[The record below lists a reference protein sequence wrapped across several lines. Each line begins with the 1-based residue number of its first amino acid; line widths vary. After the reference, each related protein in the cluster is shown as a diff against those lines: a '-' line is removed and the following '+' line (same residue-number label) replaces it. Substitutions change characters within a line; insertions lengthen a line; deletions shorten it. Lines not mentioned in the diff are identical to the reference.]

1 MLTRSLLG
9 IGLALGALGTATP
22 AAASV
27 PAKWCWTMQ
36 SGTVK
41 GTFSTDGSMPGD
53 GTASAGT
60 YTITDFSIY
69 ESAFP
74 DIEAGSISDNTYA
87 FGNQPTYQI
96 VWDGTAATGY
106 YRDSGNLT
114 NGVEVLPGP
123 GPTGAR
129 ILFSTTL
136 EFAATP
142 NGTMIFGA
150 STPPSLSPVPRG
162 GLCNGEPTSSS
173 NGESPPDVLEQ
184 YARDIDEVC
193 ASTWGPSWAQWPNNH
208 TGGWVCT
215 RTLFYNT
222 STHSWQVR

>member
-1 MLTRSLLG
+1 MAPCPVTARHQPARTRSP
-9 IGLALGALGTATP
+9 I
-22 AAASV
+22 
-27 PAKWCWTMQ
+27 
-36 SGTVK
+36 
-41 GTFSTDGSMPGD
+41 
-53 GTASAGT
+53 
-60 YTITDFSIY
+60 
-69 ESAFP
+69 SAFTK
-74 DIEAGSISDNTYA
+74 ARSRTSNGSISDNTYA

-114 NGVEVLPGP
+114 NGVEVPPGP

-150 STPPSLSPVPRG
+150 STPPSLSPVPQG
-162 GLCNGEPTSSS
+162 GLCSGEASSS
-173 NGESPPDVLEQ
+173 GDGESPPDVLEQ

-193 ASTWGPSWAQWPNNH
+193 ASTWGPSWAQWPNDR

-222 STHSWQVR
+222 STYSWQVR